1 MRQRHKA
8 LSSAT
13 VLKFFGVAVV
23 VSLTSA
29 CSADVLRFSDSPF
42 ANPFQGR
49 ADTATTGAVN
59 APIQKVRT
67 STLGS
72 PPSYYQSLPKHVGTT
87 GQVVTATSQVAGP
100 VSGSVAGWTA
110 AGGTPVRA
118 GAGDTVEALS
128 SRYGVPVSALRS
140 INGLSG
146 GSQPGAGQQ
155 IIIPAYNPSAI
166 GKTAAA
172 TAATATT
179 GSVAASR
186 LRQPDAIAKAASRP
200 VEPLREA
207 KSRAA
212 QTSKQAKAAV
222 SKDDDEDEPVKA
234 RTQPKPVVAQPK
246 PVAKAAPAPQ
256 MQTPKQ
262 TTAKTAAVQ
271 PKVKAAPKA
280 DDDEDE
286 DEKPAKAPS
295 KSTAAAKP
303 ARPAESAKPAPKVA
317 AQPAPEKLEVAKAD
331 KSEPETT
338 GSVDQ
343 EFRWPARGRVISGYG
358 AKGPSGANDGINIA
372 LPEGTPI
379 KAAEGG
385 TVAYAGDEIK
395 GYGKMVLIRH
405 PNGYVSAYA
414 HNGDLNVKRGEAV
427 KRGQVIA
434 KSGQSGNVTSPQ
446 LHFELRK
453 GSAPVDPSKYLEGN

>member
-1 MRQRHKA
+1 MRQRHRA

-13 VLKFFGVAVV
+13 ILKFAGVAVV

-42 ANPFQGR
+42 ANPFSGR

-67 STLGS
+67 STLGA

-110 AGGTPVRA
+110 TGGTPIRT
-118 GAGDTVEALS
+118 GSGDTVEALS

-146 GSQPGAGQQ
+146 ASQPSAGQQ
-155 IIIPAYNPSAI
+155 IIIPAYNPSAM

-172 TAATATT
+172 TAATTTT

-186 LRQPDAIAKAASRP
+186 IRPPDAIAKAASRP

-207 KSRAA
+207 KGRATQA
-212 QTSKQAKAAV
+212 TKQAKAAV
-222 SKDDDEDEPVKA
+222 NSDDDDDEPVKA
-234 RTQPKPVVAQPK
+234 KPASKPIAAQPK

-256 MQTPKQ
+256 VQQPKQ
-262 TTAKTAAVQ
+262 ATAKTAAVQ
-271 PKVKAAPKA
+271 PKATTQPKAATKSEPAAKTATKSTAATKPAKPTETAKAAPKA
-280 DDDEDE
+280 MPQ
-286 DEKPAKAPS
+286 PA
-295 KSTAAAKP
+295 
-303 ARPAESAKPAPKVA
+303 
-317 AQPAPEKLEVAKAD
+317 PAPEKVDVAKAD
-331 KSEPETT
+331 KSDPETT

-385 TVAYAGDEIK
+385 TVAYAGEEIK

-414 HNGDLNVKRGEAV
+414 HNGDLNVKRGETV

-434 KSGQSGNVTSPQ
+434 KSGQTGNVTSPQ